1 MSTRAV
7 IAKLNTNTNE
17 AKLIYCH
24 SDGYLEH
31 TGKILNE
38 HYNSED
44 KVDELLSYGDLS
56 IINENIGEKLDFNDY
71 EVFAEKKQCR
81 FYMRDRGEK
90 NKEAT
95 DLSNTK
101 NAENALLEY
110 SFENMD
116 VDIVYAFDTRLQKW
130 YVYKNINSMGDKLE
144 VELIRK
150 FVISKYDRPKFLNKF
165 D

>member
-1 MSTRAV
+1 MSTRAA

-24 SDGYLEH
+24 SDGYLEY

-44 KVDELLSYGDLS
+44 RVDELLSYGDLS
-56 IINENIGEKLDFNDY
+56 IINENIGEKLDVPFNDY
-71 EVFAEKKQCR
+71 TAFASKKQCR

-95 DLSNTK
+95 NLSNT
-101 NAENALLEY
+101 NSAENALLEY

-116 VDIVYAFDTRLQKW
+116 VDFVYAFDTRLQKW
-130 YVYKNINSMGDKLE
+130 YVYDNINSMGDKLDE
-144 VELIRK
+144 SLVRVS
-150 FVISKYDRPKFLNKF
+150 F
-165 D
+165 

>member
-1 MSTRAV
+1 MSTRAA

-17 AKLIYCH
+17 AKFIYCH
-24 SDGYLEH
+24 SDGYLEY

-56 IINENIGEKLDFNDY
+56 IINENIGEKLDVSFNDY
-71 EVFAEKKQCR
+71 TAFANKKQCR
-81 FYMRDRGEK
+81 FYGRDRGEK
-90 NKEAT
+90 NKEAKSVA

-110 SFENMD
+110 SFDNMD
-116 VDIVYAFDTRLQKW
+116 VDFVYVFDTVLQRF
-130 YVYKNINSMGDKLE
+130 YVYDNINSMGD
-144 VELIRK
+144 ELDESLVRVS
-150 FVISKYDRPKFLNKF
+150 F
-165 D
+165 

>member
-1 MSTRAV
+1 MSTRAA

-24 SDGYLEH
+24 SDGYLEY

-56 IINENIGEKLDFNDY
+56 IINENIGEKLDVPFNDY
-71 EVFAEKKQCR
+71 TAFANKKQCR

-95 DLSNTK
+95 NLSNT
-101 NAENALLEY
+101 NCAENALLEY
-110 SFENMD
+110 GFENMD
-116 VDIVYAFDTRLQKW
+116 VDFVYAFDTRLQKW
-130 YVYKNINSMGDKLE
+130 YVYKDINSMGDKLE
-144 VELIRK
+144 VELNG
-150 FVISKYDRPKFLNKF
+150 RPKFLNKF

>member
-1 MSTRAV
+1 MSTRAA
-7 IAKLNTNTNE
+7 IAKLNTDTNE

-24 SDGYLEH
+24 SDGYLEY

-56 IINENIGEKLDFNDY
+56 IINENIGEKLDVPFNDY
-71 EVFAEKKQCR
+71 TAFANKKQCR

-95 DLSNTK
+95 DLSNT
-101 NAENALLEY
+101 NCAENALLEY
-110 SFENMD
+110 GFENMD
-116 VDIVYAFDTRLQKW
+116 VDFVYAFDTRLQKW
-130 YVYKNINSMGDKLE
+130 YVYKDINSMGDVLDK
-144 VELIRK
+144 ELYLAHPVFIK
-150 FVISKYDRPKFLNKF
+150 PYV
-165 D
+165 

>member
-1 MSTRAV
+1 MSTRAA

-24 SDGYLEH
+24 SDGYLEY

-56 IINENIGEKLDFNDY
+56 IINENIGEKLDVPFNDY
-71 EVFAEKKQCR
+71 TSFANKKQCR

-90 NKEAT
+90 NKKAT
-95 DLSNTK
+95 DLSNTDC
-101 NAENALLEY
+101 AENALLEY

-116 VDIVYAFDTRLQKW
+116 VDFVYAFDTCLQKW
-130 YVYKNINSMGDKLE
+130 YVYKDINSMGDKLE
-144 VELIRK
+144 AELNELY
-150 FVISKYDRPKFLNKF
+150 V
-165 D
+165 

>member
-1 MSTRAV
+1 MSTRAA

-24 SDGYLEH
+24 SDGYLEY

-56 IINENIGEKLDFNDY
+56 IINENIGEKLDVSFNDY
-71 EVFAEKKQCR
+71 TAFANKKQCR

-90 NKEAT
+90 NKKAT
-95 DLSNTK
+95 NLSNTDC
-101 NAENALLEY
+101 AENALLEY
-110 SFENMD
+110 GFENMD
-116 VDIVYAFDTRLQKW
+116 VDFVYAFDTVLQRF
-130 YVYKNINSMGDKLE
+130 YVYDNINSMGD
-144 VELIRK
+144 ELDESLVRVS
-150 FVISKYDRPKFLNKF
+150 F
-165 D
+165 

>member
-1 MSTRAV
+1 MSTRAA

-24 SDGYLEH
+24 SDGYLEY

-38 HYNSED
+38 HYNSEN

-56 IINENIGEKLDFNDY
+56 IINENIGEKLDVPFNDY
-71 EVFAEKKQCR
+71 TAFANKKQCR

-95 DLSNTK
+95 NLSNT
-101 NAENALLEY
+101 NCAENALLEY

-116 VDIVYAFDTRLQKW
+116 VDFVYAFDTRLQKW
-130 YVYKNINSMGDKLE
+130 YVYDNINSMGD
-144 VELIRK
+144 ELYGELVRTT
-150 FVISKYDRPKFLNKF
+150 LNK
-165 D
+165 

>member
-1 MSTRAV
+1 MSTRAA

-24 SDGYLEH
+24 SDGYLEY

-44 KVDELLSYGDLS
+44 RVDELLSYGDLS
-56 IINENIGEKLDFNDY
+56 IINENIGEKLDVPFNDY
-71 EVFAEKKQCR
+71 TAFASKKQCR

-90 NKEAT
+90 NKEVKSVA

-110 SFENMD
+110 GFENMD
-116 VDIVYAFDTRLQKW
+116 VDFVYVFDTVLQRF
-130 YVYKNINSMGDKLE
+130 YVYKDINSMGDKLE
-144 VELIRK
+144 VELNELY
-150 FVISKYDRPKFLNKF
+150 V
-165 D
+165 

>member
-1 MSTRAV
+1 MSTRAA

-24 SDGYLEH
+24 SDGYLEY

-44 KVDELLSYGDLS
+44 RVDELLSYGDLS
-56 IINENIGEKLDFNDY
+56 IINENIGEKLDVPFNDY
-71 EVFAEKKQCR
+71 TAFASKKQCR

-95 DLSNTK
+95 NLSIN
-101 NAENALLEY
+101 NAYFQSAENALLEY

-116 VDIVYAFDTRLQKW
+116 VDFVYAFDTRMQKW
-130 YVYKNINSMGDKLE
+130 YVYDNINSMGD
-144 VELIRK
+144 ELYGELVRTT
-150 FVISKYDRPKFLNKF
+150 LNK
-165 D
+165 

>member
-1 MSTRAV
+1 MSTRAA

-24 SDGYLEH
+24 SDGYLEY

-44 KVDELLSYGDLS
+44 RVDELLSYGDLS
-56 IINENIGEKLDFNDY
+56 IINENIGEKLDVSFNDY
-71 EVFAEKKQCR
+71 TAFANKKQCR
-81 FYMRDRGEK
+81 FYGRDRGEK

-95 DLSNTK
+95 NLSNTDC
-101 NAENALLEY
+101 AENALLEY

-116 VDIVYAFDTRLQKW
+116 VDFVYAFDTRLQKW
-130 YVYKNINSMGDKLE
+130 YVYKDINCMGD
-144 VELIRK
+144 ELYGELVRTT
-150 FVISKYDRPKFLNKF
+150 LNK
-165 D
+165 

>member
-1 MSTRAV
+1 MSTRAA

-24 SDGYLEH
+24 SDGYLEY

-56 IINENIGEKLDFNDY
+56 IINENIGEKLDVPFHDY
-71 EVFAEKKQCR
+71 TAFAEKKQCR
-81 FYMRDRGEK
+81 FYGRDRGEK
-90 NKEAT
+90 NKEAKLVA

-116 VDIVYAFDTRLQKW
+116 VDFVYVFDTVLQRF
-130 YVYKNINSMGDKLE
+130 YVYDNINSMGD
-144 VELIRK
+144 ELDESLVRVS
-150 FVISKYDRPKFLNKF
+150 F
-165 D
+165 

>member
-1 MSTRAV
+1 MSTRAA

-24 SDGYLEH
+24 SDGYLEY

-56 IINENIGEKLDFNDY
+56 IINENIGEKLDVPFNDY
-71 EVFAEKKQCR
+71 TAFANKKQCR

-95 DLSNTK
+95 NLSIN
-101 NAENALLEY
+101 NAYFQSAENALLEY

-116 VDIVYAFDTRLQKW
+116 VDFVYAFDTRLQKW
-130 YVYKNINSMGDKLE
+130 YVYKDINSMGDKLE
-144 VELIRK
+144 AELNELY
-150 FVISKYDRPKFLNKF
+150 V
-165 D
+165 

>member
-1 MSTRAV
+1 MSTRAA

-17 AKLIYCH
+17 AKFIYCH
-24 SDGYLEH
+24 SDGYLEY

-56 IINENIGEKLDFNDY
+56 IINENIGEKLDVSFNDY
-71 EVFAEKKQCR
+71 TAFTNKKQCR
-81 FYMRDRGEK
+81 FYGRDRGEK
-90 NKEAT
+90 NKEAKSVA

-116 VDIVYAFDTRLQKW
+116 VDFVYVFDTVLQRF
-130 YVYKNINSMGDKLE
+130 YVYKDINSMGDKLE
-144 VELIRK
+144 VELNELY
-150 FVISKYDRPKFLNKF
+150 V
-165 D
+165 

>member
-1 MSTRAV
+1 MSTRAA

-24 SDGYLEH
+24 SDGYLEY

-56 IINENIGEKLDFNDY
+56 IINENIGEKLDVSFNDY
-71 EVFAEKKQCR
+71 TAFANKKQCR

-90 NKEAT
+90 NKEVKSVA

-110 SFENMD
+110 GFENMD
-116 VDIVYAFDTRLQKW
+116 VDFVYAFDTRLQKW
-130 YVYKNINSMGDKLE
+130 YVYDNINSMGD
-144 VELIRK
+144 ELDESLVRVS
-150 FVISKYDRPKFLNKF
+150 F
-165 D
+165 

>member
-1 MSTRAV
+1 MSTRAA

-24 SDGYLEH
+24 SDGYLEY

-56 IINENIGEKLDFNDY
+56 IINENIGEKLDVPFHDY
-71 EVFAEKKQCR
+71 TAFAEKKQCR
-81 FYMRDRGEK
+81 FYGRDRGEK

-95 DLSNTK
+95 NLSNTDC
-101 NAENALLEY
+101 AENALLEY

-116 VDIVYAFDTRLQKW
+116 VDFVYAFDTRLQKW
-130 YVYKNINSMGDKLE
+130 YVYKDINSMGDKLE
-144 VELIRK
+144 AELNELY
-150 FVISKYDRPKFLNKF
+150 V
-165 D
+165 

>member
-1 MSTRAV
+1 MSTRAA

-24 SDGYLEH
+24 SDGYLEY

-56 IINENIGEKLDFNDY
+56 IINENIGEKLDVPFNDY
-71 EVFAEKKQCR
+71 TAFANKKQCR

-95 DLSNTK
+95 NLSIN
-101 NAENALLEY
+101 NAYFQSAENALLEY

-116 VDIVYAFDTRLQKW
+116 VDFVYAFDTRLQKW
-130 YVYKNINSMGDKLE
+130 YVYDNINSMGD
-144 VELIRK
+144 ELYGELVRTT
-150 FVISKYDRPKFLNKF
+150 LNK
-165 D
+165 

>member
-1 MSTRAV
+1 MSTRAA

-24 SDGYLEH
+24 SDGYLEY

-56 IINENIGEKLDFNDY
+56 IINENIGEKLDVPFHDY
-71 EVFAEKKQCR
+71 TAFAEKKQCR
-81 FYMRDRGEK
+81 FYGRDRGEK

-95 DLSNTK
+95 NLSNTDC
-101 NAENALLEY
+101 AENALLEY

-116 VDIVYAFDTRLQKW
+116 VDFVYAFDTRLQKW
-130 YVYKNINSMGDKLE
+130 YVYDNINSMGDKLDE
-144 VELIRK
+144 SLVR
-150 FVISKYDRPKFLNKF
+150 ISF
-165 D
+165 

>member
-1 MSTRAV
+1 MSTRAA

-24 SDGYLEH
+24 SDGYLEY

-56 IINENIGEKLDFNDY
+56 IINENIGEKLDVPFNDY
-71 EVFAEKKQCR
+71 TAFANKKQCR

-95 DLSNTK
+95 NLSIN
-101 NAENALLEY
+101 NAYFQSAENALLEY

-116 VDIVYAFDTRLQKW
+116 VDFVYAFDTRLQKW
-130 YVYKNINSMGDKLE
+130 YVYDNINSMGD
-144 VELIRK
+144 ELDESLVRVS
-150 FVISKYDRPKFLNKF
+150 F
-165 D
+165 

>member
-1 MSTRAV
+1 MSTRAA

-17 AKLIYCH
+17 AKFIYCH
-24 SDGYLEH
+24 SDGYLEY

-56 IINENIGEKLDFNDY
+56 IINENIGEKLDVPFNDY
-71 EVFAEKKQCR
+71 TAFANKKQCR

-95 DLSNTK
+95 NLSNTK

-116 VDIVYAFDTRLQKW
+116 VDFVYVFDTVLQRF
-130 YVYKNINSMGDKLE
+130 YVYKDINSMGDKLE
-144 VELIRK
+144 VELNELY
-150 FVISKYDRPKFLNKF
+150 V
-165 D
+165 

>member
-1 MSTRAV
+1 MSTRAA

-17 AKLIYCH
+17 AKFIYCH
-24 SDGYLEH
+24 SDGYLEY

-56 IINENIGEKLDFNDY
+56 IINENIGEKLDVPFNDY
-71 EVFAEKKQCR
+71 TAFANKKQCR

-130 YVYKNINSMGDKLE
+130 YVYKDINSMGDKLE
-144 VELIRK
+144 VELNG
-150 FVISKYDRPKFLNKF
+150 RPKFLNKF

>member
-1 MSTRAV
+1 MSTRAA

-24 SDGYLEH
+24 SDGYLEY

-56 IINENIGEKLDFNDY
+56 IINENIGEKLDVPFNDY
-71 EVFAEKKQCR
+71 TAFANKKQCR

-95 DLSNTK
+95 NLSNT
-101 NAENALLEY
+101 NCAENALLEY

-116 VDIVYAFDTRLQKW
+116 VDFVYAFDTRLQKW
-130 YVYKNINSMGDKLE
+130 YVYDNINSMGDKLDE
-144 VELIRK
+144 SLVRVS
-150 FVISKYDRPKFLNKF
+150 F
-165 D
+165 